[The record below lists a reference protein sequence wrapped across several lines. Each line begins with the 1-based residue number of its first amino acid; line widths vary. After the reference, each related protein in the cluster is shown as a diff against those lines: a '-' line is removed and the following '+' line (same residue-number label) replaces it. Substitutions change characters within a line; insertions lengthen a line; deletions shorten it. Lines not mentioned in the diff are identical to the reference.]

1 MFDMMGMQI
10 FNIILFLGIGIFG
23 TAFWIWMLIDCITKE
38 TDRSNERLIWIIVI
52 VFTHLLG
59 AILYFILRKNKR
71 NR

>member
-1 MFDMMGMQI
+1 MFDWI
-10 FNIILFLGIGIFG
+10 ALPFFNVILFLGIGLLG

-38 TDRSNERLIWIIVI
+38 TDRSNERLIWVIVI

-59 AILYFILRKNKR
+59 AILYFILRKNRR

>member
-1 MFDMMGMQI
+1 MFDWI
-10 FNIILFLGIGIFG
+10 ALPFFNIIFFLGIGLLA

>member
-1 MFDMMGMQI
+1 MFDWIALPFFNVI
-10 FNIILFLGIGIFG
+10 FVLGIGLLA

>member
-1 MFDMMGMQI
+1 MFDMIAMPF
-10 FNIILFLGIGIFG
+10 FNIILLFGIGIFG
-23 TAFWIWMLIDCITKE
+23 TLFWIWMLIDCITKE

>member
-1 MFDMMGMQI
+1 MFDWI
-10 FNIILFLGIGIFG
+10 ALPFFNVILFFGIGLLG

-38 TDRSNERLIWIIVI
+38 TDRSNERLLWIIVI